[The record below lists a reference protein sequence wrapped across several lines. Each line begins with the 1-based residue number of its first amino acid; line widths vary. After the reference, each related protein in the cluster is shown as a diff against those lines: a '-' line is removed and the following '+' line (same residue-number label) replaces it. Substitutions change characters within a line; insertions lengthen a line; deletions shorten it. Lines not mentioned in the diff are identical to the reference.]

1 MFKQTKPTGFFL
13 HSGCGMASAISLSSL
28 PLKKPH
34 LKSIT
39 PATTKYISLNKIKNK
54 IKFYVNSKSLYVP
67 VKIWMSYAMCSSE
80 DSFFCKK
87 KLK

>member
-13 HSGCGMASAISLSSL
+13 HSGCGMACAISLSSL

-54 IKFYVNSKSLYVP
+54 IKFYVNSKSLCTCQNLDELCNVQQ
-67 VKIWMSYAMCSSE
+67 
-80 DSFFCKK
+80 
-87 KLK
+87 